1 MKKASYEGQP
11 PFSLPTKPLL
21 IVLSGPSGAGKDA
34 LLTKMKESGY
44 PLEYITTVTTRAQR
58 AEEKDNVDYH
68 FISTGKFQEMLKNNE
83 LLEWANVYGNWYG
96 VPKEPIKQALERG
109 RDTIVKVDTQGAATI
124 KKIMPEAVFIF
135 LMPPSREELATR
147 LKQRHTESPSDLALR
162 IKTVEEEIK
171 QLPLFDYI
179 VVNKQDTIDLAVSDI
194 TAIIAAEKSVPP
206 RPSVVIM
213 PSSAVSATKPEI
225 IRVYPCSR
233 RGKRVC

>member
-11 PFSLPTKPLL
+11 PFSLPTEPLL

-44 PLEYITTVTTRAQR
+44 PLKYITTVTTRVQR

-68 FISTGKFQEMLKNNE
+68 FISTVKFQEMLKNNE

-96 VPKEPIKQALERG
+96 VPKKPIKQALDKG
-109 RDTIVKVDTQGAATI
+109 RDTIVKVDIQGAATI
-124 KKIMPEAVFIF
+124 KKIVPEAVFVF
-135 LMPPSREELATR
+135 LMPPSREECATR

-179 VVNKQDTIDLAVSDI
+179 VVNKQDKIDLAVSDI
-194 TAIIAAEKSVPP
+194 TAIIAAEKCRANP
-206 RPSVVIM
+206 RRI
-213 PSSAVSATKPEI
+213 TL
-225 IRVYPCSR
+225 
-233 RGKRVC
+233 